1 MFAKP
6 LIRAFE
12 SESEVSEKKD
22 NKVKR
27 WLKKIPFYYEPEI
40 PVDYTEHGCEL
51 GAKFS
56 HENIDNADV
65 QKIFDAT
72 HHLDL
77 ASSMEWIEQHS
88 SEFSDKTLIIDTDD
102 GNSLIDYRNLSPE
115 VFIQKMPLNRIRHL
129 NTLLNRANETLE
141 QGGYIWCHCRTA
153 VLKKKIILKR
163 FPIGINWVVY
173 LTHYGWHR
181 VCAKL
186 PGVKKMYFAITKGKN
201 RTYNRVEVLGRI
213 YRAGFEVV
221 DEGFRHG
228 EFFVLARKIKAPIW
242 DDEPTGSPLIKL
254 RRVGKDGKLIGVYK
268 FRTMYSYSEYLQP
281 YIFEHNHLQEGGK
294 FADDYRVNIWGKIFR
309 KLWIDELPMIFN
321 VLKGDLKLV
330 GVRPL
335 SRHYFSLYNEE
346 TQKLRIKV
354 KPGLLPPFYAD
365 EKTPKTIEEVQASE
379 RRYTEAY
386 LAHPIKTDW
395 IYFWRT
401 FTNIVFKG
409 KRSK

>member
-1 MFAKP
+1 MFANP
-6 LIRAFE
+6 LSRAFE

-56 HENIDNADV
+56 HENIGNADV
-65 QKIFDAT
+65 RKIFDAT

-102 GNSLIDYRNLSPE
+102 GNSLIDYRHLSPE
-115 VFIQKMPLNRIRHL
+115 VFIQKKPLNRIRHL

-153 VLKKKIILKR
+153 VLKKKIILEK
-163 FPIGINWVVY
+163 FPVGINWVVY
-173 LTHYGWHR
+173 LAHYGWHR

-186 PGVKKMYFAITKGKN
+186 PGIKKLYFAITKGKN
-201 RTYNRVEVLGRI
+201 RTYNRVEVLGRM

-281 YIFEHNHLQEGGK
+281 YIYEHNHLQEGGK

-309 KLWIDELPMIFN
+309 KLWIDELPMILN
-321 VLKGDLKLV
+321 VLKGDIKLV

-335 SRHYFSLYNEE
+335 SQHYFSLYTPEM
-346 TQKLRIKV
+346 QALRTKA
-354 KPGLLPPFYAD
+354 KPGLLPPFYYD
-365 EKTPKTIEEVQASE
+365 KRTPRTIEEVQESE

-386 LAHPIKTDW
+386 LRHPFRTDW
-395 IYFWRT
+395 RYFWGT
-401 FTNIVFKG
+401 VFNILFRG
-409 KRSK
+409 KRSN